1 MSCEWRSN
9 FKSNGKYI
17 SWMVCDQFF
26 LIMKLIGTL
35 KNQKIKK
42 ISLDKLAFY
51 SVRKSR
57 KIALKIFSATK
68 AGVGPW
74 VRCTTVD
81 TARAPPDPSSCST
94 SPCPGPYP
102 LLPVP
107 IPQRRKCQPTPLFLH
122 GKFHAQR
129 SPGGRQSKGLQGVGL
144 STQYLSAEGLIPLL
158 GPDQCA
164 YNKPEVLGNRHSWE
178 QPSVHDC

>member
-26 LIMKLIGTL
+26 LNNETYRNFKKLE
-35 KNQKIKK
+35 NKK

-74 VRCTTVD
+74 VRCTTID
-81 TARAPPDPSSCST
+81 MARAPPDPSSCST
-94 SPCPGPYP
+94 SPCPGPHS

-107 IPQRRKCQPTPLFLH
+107 IPQRGKCQPTPLFLH

-129 SPGGRQSKGLQGVGL
+129 SPGGRQSQGLQGVRL
-144 STQYLSAEGLIPLL
+144 STQYISA
-158 GPDQCA
+158 
-164 YNKPEVLGNRHSWE
+164 
-178 QPSVHDC
+178 